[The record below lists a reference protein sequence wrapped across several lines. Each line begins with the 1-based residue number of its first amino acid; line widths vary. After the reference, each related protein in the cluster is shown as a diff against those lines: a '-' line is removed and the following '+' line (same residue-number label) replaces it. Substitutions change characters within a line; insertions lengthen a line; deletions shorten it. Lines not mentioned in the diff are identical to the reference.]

1 MSDPM
6 MYKIR
11 VLAPTATVR
20 HALTDPEA
28 MRVWLAEH
36 VAVDLPNR
44 YEFWGR
50 YTPEGDTA
58 RQRLL
63 HVDDRVL
70 RFAWQLSGK
79 DSTVEIALEEETP
92 ESTLLTLTQTEV
104 PGFEEMVHETSTLA
118 LMHTYWALAVA
129 NLADYV
135 EGREITAKCD
145 FTDPVQ
151 RDEVLIDATPQRV
164 FDALTDPDQFAK
176 WFGANVGIE
185 PKVGGRF
192 AMGGF
197 DLDPDPAAKIT
208 RFEPG
213 RAMTITWPG
222 MVSSW
227 ELEDSD
233 GKTRLTT
240 VQSGF
245 DEQKPPYGAWMGWLS
260 GIAELRVFLE
270 RPDWRPRPV
279 AMHLDG
285 MPEGMLTL

>member
-1 MSDPM
+1 MSNPM

-11 VLAPTATVR
+11 VLASAATVR

-36 VAVDLPNR
+36 VEVDLPNR

-63 HVDDRVL
+63 HVDDKSL
-70 RFAWQLSGK
+70 RFSWQLSGK
-79 DSTVEIALEEETP
+79 DSIVEIGLEAEAP
-92 ESTLLTLTQTEV
+92 ESTVLTLTQTEV
-104 PGFEEMVHETSTLA
+104 PGFEEIVRETSALA
-118 LMHTYWALAVA
+118 LMHTYWALAFA

-145 FTDPVQ
+145 FTSPVH
-151 RDEVLIDATPQRV
+151 REEVLIDAPPQKV
-164 FDALTDPDQFAK
+164 YEALTTPEQFAK

-185 PKVGGRF
+185 LEVGGRF

-197 DLDPDPAAKIT
+197 DLDPDPAKIVDLV
-208 RFEPG
+208 PG
-213 RAMTITWPG
+213 RSMSIAWPG
-222 MVSSW
+222 QVSSW
-227 ELEDSD
+227 ELADSD
-233 GKTRLTT
+233 GKTRLTI

-245 DEQKPPYGAWMGWLS
+245 DEQNPPYGGWMGWLS
-260 GIAELRVFLE
+260 GIAELRLYLE
-270 RPDWRPRPV
+270 RPDWRPRPI
-279 AMHLDG
+279 AAHLDG
-285 MPEGMLTL
+285 MPEGMLTI

>member
-1 MSDPM
+1 MSNPM

-11 VLAPTATVR
+11 VLGPTATVR

-36 VAVDLPNR
+36 VEVDLPNR

-63 HVDDRVL
+63 HVDDQVL
-70 RFAWQLSGK
+70 RFSWQLSGK
-79 DSTVEIALEEETP
+79 DSIVEIGLEQETP
-92 ESTLLTLTQTEV
+92 ESTVLTLTQTEV
-104 PGFEEMVHETSTLA
+104 PGFEEMVRETSTLA
-118 LMHTYWALAVA
+118 LMHTYWALAFA

-151 RDEVLIDATPQRV
+151 RQEVLIDAPTQEV
-164 FDALTDPDQFAK
+164 FDALTNPDKFAR

-197 DLDPDPAAKIT
+197 EMKHHPAEIT
-208 RFEPG
+208 VFEPG
-213 RAMTITWPG
+213 RAMTIAWPD
-222 MVSSW
+222 MVAGW
-227 ELEDSD
+227 ELEGSG
-233 GKTRLTT
+233 GKTRFTV

-245 DEQKPPYGAWMGWLS
+245 DEQNPPYGAWMGWLS
-260 GIAELRVFLE
+260 GIAELRLFLE

-279 AMHLDG
+279 AMHVDG
-285 MPEGMLTL
+285 MPEGLLNI